1 MRLFIG
7 IGLPE
12 LVAEALA
19 KSAPTLVPQSQAVRV
34 RWTPHANMHITL
46 SFLGQVH
53 EARRGVIEQALATI
67 RAPRTQVELNGIG
80 TFERVGVLF
89 AEVKHTPALLALAEQ
104 VIATME
110 SCGFARE
117 KRPYSP
123 HVTLGRMGARTRD
136 RLRLRSTSP
145 DDPAFHQSFE
155 ATEFRLYQSLTLPGG
170 AQYHVLRS
178 FPLD

>member
-7 IGLPE
+7 IGLPASN
-12 LVAEALA
+12 AEALA
-19 KSAPTLVPQSQAVRV
+19 KAASALVPPAAASKL
-34 RWTPHANMHITL
+34 RWTPPANMHITL

-53 EARRGVIEQALATI
+53 EARRDAIEQALATI
-67 RAPRTQVELNGIG
+67 HAQRMPLELNGVG

-89 AEVKHTPALLALAEQ
+89 TEVKHTPALLALAEQ
-104 VIATME
+104 VIVAME
-110 SCGFARE
+110 TCGFPRE

-123 HVTLGRMGARTRD
+123 HVTLTRSRD

-170 AQYHVLRS
+170 AQYQVLRS